1 MAQHTD
7 IADLLQGLPTLPA
20 IPVQIM
26 RRMDDPLGCDLREI
40 ARLAERDPIV
50 SAQLL
55 RLANSALV
63 GGLGRA
69 ETAIDAV
76 VRLGLSDTRK
86 IVLTI
91 ALVETFPDSAD
102 SFDVRRFWTFSLAS
116 ALCAEHVAKG
126 IGYVS
131 PARAY
136 LAGLVHRIGDAA
148 LALGWPERFAEA
160 LEHARRASKTLDEG
174 IEKIF
179 QVQFVSS
186 RICARMCCVSGTSRI

>member
-1 MAQHTD
+1 MAQHID

-55 RLANSALV
+55 RLANSALF
-63 GGLGRA
+63 GGLGRT
-69 ETAIDAV
+69 ETVIDAV

-91 ALVETFPDSAD
+91 ALVETFPESAD

-116 ALCAEHVAKG
+116 ALCADVLREWSFPNLIVDAVEHQRRPADPPSTA
-126 IGYVS
+126 VS
-131 PARAY
+131 CTRP
-136 LAGLVHRIGDAA
+136 
-148 LALGWPERFAEA
+148 
-160 LEHARRASKTLDEG
+160 RRL
-174 IEKIF
+174 
-179 QVQFVSS
+179 
-186 RICARMCCVSGTSRI
+186 